1 MKAWKSS
8 AVFPLHNDRSEVEG
22 VATQADDADG
32 EIQEYRWTIW
42 PEIVHRPSIGFSHI
56 WSFGQACN
64 WWPHVWFL
72 LMQSLEF
79 GLMGI
84 DFHASTHG

>member
-1 MKAWKSS
+1 MMQTAKDKSIRS
-8 AVFPLHNDRSEVEG
+8 WLCVCILHVWCS
-22 VATQADDADG
+22 
-32 EIQEYRWTIW
+32 WTIW
-42 PEIVHRPSIGFSHI
+42 PQIAHRPSIGFSHI

-79 GLMGI
+79 GLVGM
-84 DFHASTHG
+84 DFHALTHG

>member
-1 MKAWKSS
+1 M
-8 AVFPLHNDRSEVEG
+8 FPLHNDRSEVEG

-42 PEIVHRPSIGFSHI
+42 PEIVHRPSIGFSH
-56 WSFGQACN
+56 SLSLVKSQACN